1 MHVLH
6 VQANSPGLPPNSF
19 SHASILMNSFEY
31 QFWHDDQDH
40 ENFVGAGTALSA
52 LL

>member
-1 MHVLH
+1 
-6 VQANSPGLPPNSF
+6 
-19 SHASILMNSFEY
+19 MNSFEY